1 MIFWRTLKKH
11 IRTNG
16 AVTVWLVIGVIVCAY
31 CISVMLGMATGQY
44 QLATRSNTEASLTI
58 DIEDADIHAE
68 EISAYLND
76 LAKNGMVNVLY
87 FTPLKEKDIL
97 IGWEGTKGRTWFP
110 ITSGRF
116 FDASEQETGALVG
129 FVSDNVDQTI
139 LNQGHFQIGEQ
150 SYSIIGMGW
159 VIPWSFAAAKSALS
173 TMDVFGE
180 AYGEETR
187 FYIIPFSR
195 YQEEYRPRQVLA
207 QFYYASYKDLKKYA
221 QQIEDKFPSV
231 RAYPP
236 DSNSDDVLKDNQL
249 RYGILATLL
258 CLIAGVTVIRLM
270 AEWIRTYQNDVH
282 VLWLCGMSRRR
293 CMLLVYG
300 HWAIYYCAGSLA
312 ALGLQYLTFPLLK
325 FVYGNAF
332 PMTTTLIGILG
343 MMFVLSILFTIKA
356 MRTMLTLHAKEAVV

>member
-58 DIEDADIHAE
+58 DIEDADIQAE

-139 LNQGHFQIGEQ
+139 LNQGYFQIGEQ

-173 TMDVFGE
+173 TMDL
-180 AYGEETR
+180 
-187 FYIIPFSR
+187 S
-195 YQEEYRPRQVLA
+195 
-207 QFYYASYKDLKKYA
+207 
-221 QQIEDKFPSV
+221 
-231 RAYPP
+231 
-236 DSNSDDVLKDNQL
+236 
-249 RYGILATLL
+249 
-258 CLIAGVTVIRLM
+258 LIHI
-270 AEWIRTYQNDVH
+270 
-282 VLWLCGMSRRR
+282 
-293 CMLLVYG
+293 
-300 HWAIYYCAGSLA
+300 
-312 ALGLQYLTFPLLK
+312 
-325 FVYGNAF
+325 
-332 PMTTTLIGILG
+332 
-343 MMFVLSILFTIKA
+343 
-356 MRTMLTLHAKEAVV
+356 

>member
-58 DIEDADIHAE
+58 DIEDADIQAE

-129 FVSDNVDQTI
+129 FVSDNVDPTI
-139 LNQGHFQIGEQ
+139 LNQGHYQ
-150 SYSIIGMGW
+150 
-159 VIPWSFAAAKSALS
+159 PW
-173 TMDVFGE
+173 M
-180 AYGEETR
+180 Y
-187 FYIIPFSR
+187 
-195 YQEEYRPRQVLA
+195 LA
-207 QFYYASYKDLKKYA
+207 
-221 QQIEDKFPSV
+221 
-231 RAYPP
+231 
-236 DSNSDDVLKDNQL
+236 
-249 RYGILATLL
+249 
-258 CLIAGVTVIRLM
+258 RLM
-270 AEWIRTYQNDVH
+270 GKKQDFISYHFPDIRKNIDQDRF
-282 VLWLCGMSRRR
+282 WLSFIMR
-293 CMLLVYG
+293 
-300 HWAIYYCAGSLA
+300 H
-312 ALGLQYLTFPLLK
+312 
-325 FVYGNAF
+325 
-332 PMTTTLIGILG
+332 
-343 MMFVLSILFTIKA
+343 IKI
-356 MRTMLTLHAKEAVV
+356 

>member
-58 DIEDADIHAE
+58 DIEDADIQAE

-139 LNQGHFQIGEQ
+139 LNQGHIVSSAWGGLYRGPLLLQNPHYQ
-150 SYSIIGMGW
+150 
-159 VIPWSFAAAKSALS
+159 PW
-173 TMDVFGE
+173 M
-180 AYGEETR
+180 Y
-187 FYIIPFSR
+187 
-195 YQEEYRPRQVLA
+195 LA
-207 QFYYASYKDLKKYA
+207 
-221 QQIEDKFPSV
+221 
-231 RAYPP
+231 
-236 DSNSDDVLKDNQL
+236 
-249 RYGILATLL
+249 
-258 CLIAGVTVIRLM
+258 RLM
-270 AEWIRTYQNDVH
+270 GKKQDFISYHFPDIRKNIDQDRF
-282 VLWLCGMSRRR
+282 WLSFIMR
-293 CMLLVYG
+293 
-300 HWAIYYCAGSLA
+300 H
-312 ALGLQYLTFPLLK
+312 
-325 FVYGNAF
+325 
-332 PMTTTLIGILG
+332 
-343 MMFVLSILFTIKA
+343 IKI
-356 MRTMLTLHAKEAVV
+356 

>member
-1 MIFWRTLKKH
+1 M
-11 IRTNG
+11 

-58 DIEDADIHAE
+58 DIEDADIQAE

-150 SYSIIGMGW
+150 SYRYRGPLQLQ
-159 VIPWSFAAAKSALS
+159 IPH
-173 TMDVFGE
+173 
-180 AYGEETR
+180 
-187 FYIIPFSR
+187 
-195 YQEEYRPRQVLA
+195 YQPWMYLA
-207 QFYYASYKDLKKYA
+207 
-221 QQIEDKFPSV
+221 
-231 RAYPP
+231 
-236 DSNSDDVLKDNQL
+236 
-249 RYGILATLL
+249 
-258 CLIAGVTVIRLM
+258 RLM
-270 AEWIRTYQNDVH
+270 GKKQDFISYHFPDIRKNIDQDRF
-282 VLWLCGMSRRR
+282 WLSFIMR
-293 CMLLVYG
+293 
-300 HWAIYYCAGSLA
+300 H
-312 ALGLQYLTFPLLK
+312 
-325 FVYGNAF
+325 
-332 PMTTTLIGILG
+332 
-343 MMFVLSILFTIKA
+343 IKI
-356 MRTMLTLHAKEAVV
+356 

>member
-1 MIFWRTLKKH
+1 MIFWLTFKKH
-11 IRTNG
+11 IRSNV

-58 DIEDADIHAE
+58 DIEDADIQAE
-68 EISAYLND
+68 EISAYLYD

-195 YQEEYRPRQVLA
+195 YQEEYQPRQVLA